1 MDMEGG
7 RVDNAILKAY
17 GEIVNAIGN
26 ATGAK
31 TIDLSLGNVV
41 TATTT
46 GTTTWTVTNPAASGK
61 CSSFTLILTN
71 GGSAAQTWMSG
82 TKWPGGVAP
91 TLTASGTDVLT
102 FFTINAG
109 TLWRGVLAQTD
120 SK

>member
-7 RVDNAILKAY
+7 RLDNAIFKAY
-17 GEIVNAIGN
+17 KEIVNAIGS

-31 TIDLSLGNVV
+31 TIDLTLGNIV

-46 GTTTWTVTNPAASGK
+46 GITTWTVTNPAVSGK
-61 CSSFTLILTN
+61 CSSFVLILTN

-91 TLTASGTDVLT
+91 TLTASGVDVLT
-102 FFTINAG
+102 FFTIDGG
-109 TLWRGVLAQTD
+109 TTWRGVLSETD